1 MNGSKLSLK
10 GTVQG
15 LLVSIC
21 FQVNRK
27 TVKFAMTQ
35 GRRSGGNLK
44 KGEKVKDLAANG
56 VEKRKAGQTGFMNLI
71 PAFVQI
77 LFGLLLFRDILLLF
91 FFKSQK
97 ISFNF
102 PD

>member
-21 FQVNRK
+21 FQVNLK

-35 GRRSGGNLK
+35 GRRSGGNK
-44 KGEKVKDLAANG
+44 KKSGKVKDLAANEWKK
-56 VEKRKAGQTGFMNLI
+56 EKQGRL
-71 PAFVQI
+71 V
-77 LFGLLLFRDILLLF
+77 
-91 FFKSQK
+91 S
-97 ISFNF
+97 
-102 PD
+102 